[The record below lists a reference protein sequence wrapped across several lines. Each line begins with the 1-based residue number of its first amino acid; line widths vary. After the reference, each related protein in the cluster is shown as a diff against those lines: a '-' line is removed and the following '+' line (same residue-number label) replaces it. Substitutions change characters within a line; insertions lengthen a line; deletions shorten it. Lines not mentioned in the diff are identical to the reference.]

1 MAILNDNSSKQRV
14 AWSSKRNNEQRLRHR
29 PHKVNNANN
38 RYENNVRYYSSVDAD
53 IYFGNMFIDEV
64 VSVAWQVQQNAMPIF

>member
-29 PHKVNNANN
+29 PHIVNTANN